1 MKDNQEKVKVNRI
14 TDFLVWTYFSQFDF
28 VGLSIKIMEVAKV
41 NKLSLELNKMG
52 IKHIIFT
59 LDNVSTKTFGDSTTL
74 KRLKDSPELK
84 AGVHDILQ
92 KSKRTKDDLEQVC
105 TTSNVRL
112 LETNSLHGKG
122 SAQIRSQCTQLL
134 QFCGFGLKDRKL
146 KYGEGPAPP
155 GWPSPLD
162 WSSFRGPGKH
172 SSDMCIE
179 IIVGLKHDRNKKL
192 LQRNLLRRRMA
203 KLKKGRL
210 SRVYR
215 RIQLSQRRFMKGR
228 CLKIKLMKTL
238 PKKNFQRFIWK
249 ENQSH
254 KM

>member
-1 MKDNQEKVKVNRI
+1 ME
-14 TDFLVWTYFSQFDF
+14 FLVWTYFSQFDF
-28 VGLSIKIMEVAKV
+28 VGSSIYIMEVAKV

-52 IKHIIFT
+52 IKHIILT
-59 LDNVSTKTFGDSTTL
+59 LDDVSTKTFGDSTTL
-74 KRLKDSPELK
+74 KRLKDSPELE

-92 KSKRTKDDLEQVC
+92 KSKQTKDNLEQVC

-179 IIVGLKHDRNKKL
+179 IIVGLKHDRNKKAATEEFVEEEDGEVEEGEVVEGV
-192 LQRNLLRRRMA
+192 QEDPVR
-203 KLKKGRL
+203 GH
-210 SRVYR
+210 
-215 RIQLSQRRFMKGR
+215 
-228 CLKIKLMKTL
+228 
-238 PKKNFQRFIWK
+238 P
-249 ENQSH
+249 
-254 KM
+254 